1 MLNKFVTT
9 YKNTNGIILATDAE
23 LEQFLGA
30 FYNEV
35 VIDDKV
41 RELFAKY
48 HNCINGHGGVERTF
62 YLIRSYFEAIRIR
75 LPNYLHKQVETLLA
89 LCGLCQKM
97 SRIKIPIM
105 MRNYTLATYMP
116 WDRISVDT
124 LHIHEDEMGYK
135 YAILLIDCFSRFCIA
150 FKVKDA
156 NAETAAEC
164 ILFAM
169 GFVPTPKQILSDNG
183 PEFANAVVRCL
194 IALIGAEH
202 LTIMP
207 GSHEENSIVER
218 AIKEL
223 LRHLTAIVNERRL
236 RARWSTI
243 LPLANRILNTQIHSA
258 TGVAP
263 YQIIYGRS
271 GSLDNTIIF
280 PIEKEFAPFDMDK
293 AGNYMDYMLNMQSLV
308 LEVARA
314 TQKSSDLYH
323 LKQTEYSHRTFT
335 EFPIN
340 SYVLASYGNDPMDRP
355 PTKTHTT
362 HQGPFMVVDID
373 ETKTRYTVKDLVFN
387 KLIDLHVSWLKPFIF
402 EEGRTNPL
410 DVAIL
415 DSNTD
420 LIEEV
425 LQHFGDTS
433 TMRKSHLTFLV
444 KYQGKM
450 IDESKRLTYAEL
462 RDTEALH
469 NYLTKNNLRKY
480 INKRFTYERGSPEWL
495 AEQEANKD
503 LKRSVDSQITKQAKK
518 RSRKK
523 R

>member
-1 MLNKFVTT
+1 
-9 YKNTNGIILATDAE
+9 
-23 LEQFLGA
+23 
-30 FYNEV
+30 
-35 VIDDKV
+35 
-41 RELFAKY
+41 
-48 HNCINGHGGVERTF
+48 
-62 YLIRSYFEAIRIR
+62 
-75 LPNYLHKQVETLLA
+75 
-89 LCGLCQKM
+89 
-97 SRIKIPIM
+97 
-105 MRNYTLATYMP
+105 MRCN
-116 WDRISVDT
+116 
-124 LHIHEDEMGYK
+124 
-135 YAILLIDCFSRFCIA
+135 YAILLIDCFLRMFCIA
-150 FKVKDA
+150 FKVNDA

-164 ILFAM
+164 RLFAM
-169 GFVPTPKQILSDNG
+169 GFVPTPKQIRSDNG

-207 GSHEENSIVER
+207 RSHEENSIVER
-218 AIKEL
+218 SIKEL

-243 LPLANRILNTQIHSA
+243 LPLANRILNTHIHSA

-271 GSLDNTIIF
+271 GSLDNTILF

-323 LKQTEYSHRTFT
+323 LQQSDLNHRTFT

-355 PTKTHTT
+355 PTKTHTS

-387 KLIDLHVSWLKPFIF
+387 KLIDLHVSWLKPFIY
-402 EEGRTNPL
+402 EEGRTNPI
-410 DVAIL
+410 DVAL
-415 DSNTD
+415 ADSNTHV
-420 LIEEV
+420 IEEV
-425 LQHFGDTS
+425 IQHFGDTS
-433 TMRKSHLTFLV
+433 TMKKSHLTFLV

-450 IDESKRLTYAEL
+450 LDESKRLTYAEL

-495 AEQEANKD
+495 AEQEANKH
-503 LKRSVDSQITKQAKK
+503 LKRPVDSQITKRARK
-518 RSRKK
+518 RLRKNARK
-523 R
+523 